1 MDLKLVA
8 VSILLVLFC
17 SEVSSYR
24 LQKREAEEPE
34 LFAQVKEKVTGA
46 WEQVSS
52 TAQGWLA
59 KIQNLEVTKPIINM
73 YENSV
78 SRIKTYT
85 DILSDQ
91 VYHLL
96 QSES

>member
-17 SEVSSYR
+17 SEVSSFR

-34 LFAQVKEKVTGA
+34 VFAQVKEKVTGV
-46 WEQVSS
+46 WSQVSS
-52 TAQGWLA
+52 TAQGWLE
-59 KIQNLEVTKPIINM
+59 KIQNLEVTKPIITM
-73 YENSV
+73 YENSM
-78 SRIKTYT
+78 SKIRTYT

-91 VYHLL
+91 VYHLM